1 MDWWVYV
8 VIITVIL
15 SGLGFALYF
24 FQIKK
29 EEQQDEIVNSKAR
42 LENMV
47 ADMDILVELAK
58 DNIKLKESL
67 EEVQDKIRYSPP
79 ATSPKTIQQDERI
92 RERLGDLK
100 ILVARAKAKGSYSG
114 CIRAMNE
121 IELLLVE
128 RNAKI
133 K

>member
-1 MDWWVYV
+1 MEWWGYV
-8 VIITVIL
+8 ILISVIL

-29 EEQQDEIVNSKAR
+29 EEQEDEIENSKIR

-47 ADMDILVELAK
+47 ADMDITIELSK
-58 DNIKLKESL
+58 ENEKLKESL
-67 EEVQDKIRYSPP
+67 QEIQDKLRYSPP
-79 ATSPKTIQQDERI
+79 ASDKKTIQQDERVAN
-92 RERLGDLK
+92 RLGDLK
-100 ILVARAKAKGSYSG
+100 ILVARAKSKGTYSG
-114 CIRAMNE
+114 CIRAINE
-121 IELLLVE
+121 IELLIVE